1 MNPEDLKK
9 IERLNW
15 VMGALAVAAA
25 VVFFSRGV
33 VLGVALGALLTC
45 VNFWSIRVLAARIL
59 RSQGARRTTLSL
71 LLLGKMLLLF
81 AVVFL
86 AMLFLPISIPGL
98 AAGLS
103 VFLISVGIESMR
115 HALRPGQPGNND
127 EASDGRA

>member
-15 VMGALAVAAA
+15 ILGALAIAAA
-25 VVFFSRGV
+25 AIFFSRDI

-45 VNFWSIRVLAARIL
+45 VNFWSIRALAGRIL
-59 RSQGARRTTLSL
+59 RSQGTRRTTLSL
-71 LLLGKMLLLF
+71 LLLGKMFLLF
-81 AVVFL
+81 ALVFL
-86 AMLFLPISIPGL
+86 AMWFLPISIPAL

-103 VFLISVGIESMR
+103 VFLISVAVESLR
-115 HALRPGQPGNND
+115 HALRPTHKD

>member
-15 VMGALAVAAA
+15 ILGALAVAAA
-25 VVFFSRGV
+25 AVFFARDV

-45 VNFWSIRVLAARIL
+45 INFWSIRTLTARIL

-71 LLLGKMLLLF
+71 LLLGKMILLF
-81 AVVFL
+81 ALVFL
-86 AMLFLPISIPGL
+86 AMWFLPISIPGL

-103 VFLISVGIESMR
+103 VFLISVAVESLR
-115 HALRPGQPGNND
+115 HALRPTHKD

>member
-1 MNPEDLKK
+1 MTPDDLKK

-15 VMGALAVAAA
+15 VLGALAVAAA
-25 VVFFSRGV
+25 AVFFAREV

-45 VNFWSIRVLAARIL
+45 VNFWSIRTLASRIL

-81 AVVFL
+81 AIVFL
-86 AMLFLPISIPGL
+86 AMWFLPISIPGL

-103 VFLISVGIESMR
+103 VFLISVAVESLR
-115 HALRPGQPGNND
+115 HALRPSHPTHKD